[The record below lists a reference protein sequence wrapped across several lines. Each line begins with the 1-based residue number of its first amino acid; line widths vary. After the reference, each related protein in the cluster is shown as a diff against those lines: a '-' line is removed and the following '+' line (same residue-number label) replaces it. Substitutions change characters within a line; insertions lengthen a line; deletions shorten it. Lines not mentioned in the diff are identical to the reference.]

1 MINCWLFSSRITP
14 YRTSLVFVDGILN
27 AVRYIR
33 HNISHR
39 SNLSISCIRIYL
51 ALCFSKTIKQ
61 DHTWLV
67 YLWLLFRSRTLMS
80 CLGNKIHQTHQ
91 VHPEPVGI
99 NVFNADHKNNNRSDR
114 SQESFTGDVEQH
126 STGRN
131 SMHHYWHYSLRRHL

>member
-39 SNLSISCIRIYL
+39 SNLSVSCIRIYL
-51 ALCFSKTIKQ
+51 ALCFIKTIKQ

-80 CLGNKIHQTHQ
+80 CLGNKIHQTWTPSSASRTSWNQ
-91 VHPEPVGI
+91 CVQCRPQ
-99 NVFNADHKNNNRSDR
+99 K
-114 SQESFTGDVEQH
+114 QQ
-126 STGRN
+126 
-131 SMHHYWHYSLRRHL
+131 SLRQISGKLYRRCGTTFHRP

>member
-91 VHPEPVGI
+91 VHPEPV
-99 NVFNADHKNNNRSDR
+99 VQCRPQK
-114 SQESFTGDVEQH
+114 QQ
-126 STGRN
+126 
-131 SMHHYWHYSLRRHL
+131 SLRQISGKFYRRCGTTFHRP